1 MKTDRG
7 HSMCASEGRVAKPTS
22 DYIND
27 LSSAFEIDPAR
38 AALVV
43 VDMQYATGSR
53 KAGLGKRLTEQG
65 KLDALAGERFDRIEK
80 VVVPNL
86 ERMLAFFRQHG
97 LRVIYLTYGS
107 EMEDYSD
114 APPHMVQLFRGTNN
128 RRGQLEHEIVEEV
141 KPHPGEPVLN
151 KTTISAFTSTGID
164 SLLRS
169 MGIQYVLFAG
179 MSTNMCV
186 GTTAR
191 DAADRGYRCL
201 LIEDC
206 CGAAQNEYH
215 RWEIVNFQRLFGR
228 VDRSE
233 NVMAEIRRNL
243 KPAASPR

>member
-1 MKTDRG
+1 MPNQRG
-7 HSMCASEGRVAKPTS
+7 ADSGPTKPTS
-22 DYIND
+22 DYITDVNA
-27 LSSAFEIDPAR
+27 SFQIAPAK

-53 KAGLGKRLTEQG
+53 KAGLGKKLVEEG
-65 KLDALAGERFDRIEK
+65 KLDALAGERFARIEN

-86 ERMLAFFRQHG
+86 RRMLTFFRENH
-97 LRVIYLTYGS
+97 LHVIYITYGS
-107 EMEDYSD
+107 EMEDFSD
-114 APPHMVQLFRGTNN
+114 APPHMVTLFRTTKN
-128 RRGQLEHEIVEEV
+128 RKGQLEHEIIEEV
-141 KPHPGEPVLN
+141 KPLPGEPVLN

-169 MGIQYVLFAG
+169 MGIEYLLFSG
-179 MSTNMCV
+179 VSTNMCV

-206 CGAAQNEYH
+206 CGAAQYEYH

-228 VDRSE
+228 VDSLA
-233 NVMAEIRRNL
+233 NVMAEVKRNL
-243 KPAASPR
+243 

>member
-1 MKTDRG
+1 MSGIESK
-7 HSMCASEGRVAKPTS
+7 AAAPKN
-22 DYIND
+22 DYITA
-27 LSSAFEIDPAR
+27 LSASFEINPAK

-53 KAGLGKRLTEQG
+53 KAGLGKKLAAEG
-65 KLDALAGERFDRIEK
+65 KLEALAGERFARIEN

-86 ERMLAFFRQHG
+86 KRMLAFFREHG
-97 LRVIYLTYGS
+97 LRVIYVTVGS

-114 APPHMVQLFRGTNN
+114 APPHMVLLFKGTNN

-141 KPHPGEPVLN
+141 KPQPGEPVIN
-151 KTTISAFTSTGID
+151 KTTISAFTSSGID

-169 MGIQYVLFAG
+169 MGIEYVLFAG
-179 MSTNMCV
+179 VSTNMCV

-191 DAADRGYRCL
+191 DAADRGYRCV

-206 CGAAQNEYH
+206 CGAPQNEYH

-228 VDRSE
+228 VEGSE
-233 NVMAEIRRNL
+233 KLMAEMKRNL
-243 KPAASPR
+243 K

>member
-1 MKTDRG
+1 VN
-7 HSMCASEGRVAKPTS
+7 ASELGVVKPTS
-22 DYIND
+22 DYISD
-27 LSSAFEIDPAR
+27 LSASFEIDPAK
-38 AALVV
+38 ASLIV

-53 KAGLGKRLTEQG
+53 KAGLGKRLTEEG
-65 KLDALAGERFDRIEK
+65 KLDTLARERFERIEN

-86 ERMLAFFRQHG
+86 CRMLTFFRENS
-97 LRVIYLTYGS
+97 LRVIYITFGS

-114 APPHMVQLFRGTNN
+114 APPHMVRFFRGTNN
-128 RRGQLEHEIVEEV
+128 RKGQLEHEIVEEV

-169 MGIQYVLFAG
+169 MGIEYLLFAG

-191 DAADRGYRCL
+191 DAADRGYHCL

-215 RWEIVNFQRLFGR
+215 RWETVNFQRLFGR
-228 VDRSE
+228 VDSSG
-233 NVMAEIRRNL
+233 NVMAEIKRNL
-243 KPAASPR
+243 KHVSSRS